1 MLFYSLHFVLY
12 VLFVYTESNMILIRL
27 AKFLNLKKEASAFAG
42 RVVEPVLRLLN
53 ENGLV
58 AVCCTLFILML
69 ICLPWTTR
77 WEYLN
82 LYLFLQDEATN
93 LLRTVIKLYPS
104 SVNRHYNKVCLIFMF
119 SFPIMGMSW
128 CPGKKGWFFQSSIK
142 GKKFSSS

>member
-1 MLFYSLHFVLY
+1 LQLVTVISCTSMSD
-12 VLFVYTESNMILIRL
+12 LFVRL

-58 AVCCTLFILML
+58 A
-69 ICLPWTTR
+69 
-77 WEYLN
+77 
-82 LYLFLQDEATN
+82 DEATN